1 MTIKKLFSE
10 ALHSLSVNK
19 LRTGLTMLGI
29 IIGVAAVVS
38 MMAIGKGASSSIS
51 SRIQSMG
58 TNLIFVSKD
67 STITNAK
74 PITLNDA
81 KAIEKLKETS
91 PSISAVAP
99 SVTTNTTMEYGG
111 DSTFAQLIG
120 TTPEY
125 FKIRNI
131 TLSSGSIF
139 TQSDYDASA
148 SVAVIGK
155 NVVTNLFGSTS
166 QQVVGKKVKMGN
178 NVFTILGV
186 IGSQGGTESGSND
199 NQVIVPLTTAQVRL
213 VTRSSIKDQINMITI
228 SASSPEAVDTVIA
241 EVKALMK
248 SRHNISANGEND
260 FTVLSQEAITETATS
275 VSSILTYFLGGIG
288 AISLLVGGIGIMNI
302 MLVSVI
308 ERTREI
314 GLRKALGARDADILN
329 QFMIESLIIGF
340 AGGVIGVLLGWG
352 ISEVIRILASTGST
366 DLNPVVTSDVVLLA
380 TIFSIVV
387 GLIFGIYPARRAA
400 KLEPVEALRTE

>member
-1 MTIKKLFSE
+1 MTIKKLLIE
-10 ALHSLSVNK
+10 ALNSLSTNK

-58 TNLIFVSKD
+58 TNLVFVSKD
-67 STITNAK
+67 STVSTAK
-74 PITLNDA
+74 PITLNDS

-91 PSISAVAP
+91 TSISDVAP
-99 SVTTNTTMEYGG
+99 SVTTNTTMEYAG

-120 TTPEY
+120 TTPSY

-131 TLSSGSIF
+131 TLSSGSFF
-139 TQSDYDASA
+139 TQSDYDNSA
-148 SVAVIGK
+148 SVAVIGS
-155 NVVTNLFGSTS
+155 NVVTNLFGKIS
-166 QQVVGKKVKMGN
+166 QVVGQKVKMGN
-178 NVFTILGV
+178 NVFSIIGV

-213 VTRSSIKDQINMITI
+213 VTRTSIKDQINMVTI
-228 SASSPEAVDTVIA
+228 SASSPEAVNTVIA
-241 EVKALMK
+241 EVKTLMK
-248 SRHNISANGEND
+248 SRHDISASAKND

-275 VSSILTYFLGGIG
+275 VTGILTLFLGGIG

-314 GLRKALGARDADILN
+314 GLRKALGARDGDILN

-340 AGGVIGVLLGWG
+340 VGGILGVLLGWG
-352 ISEVIRILASTGST
+352 ISEVIRIVAFSGST
-366 DLNPVVTSDVVLLA
+366 TLNPVVTMDVVLLA
-380 TIFSIVV
+380 TIFSIAV
-387 GLIFGIYPARRAA
+387 GLVFGIYPARRAA
-400 KLEPVEALRTE
+400 KLEPVEALRIE

>member
-1 MTIKKLFSE
+1 MTIKKLFIE
-10 ALHSLSVNK
+10 ALHSLNTNK

-38 MMAIGKGASSSIS
+38 MMAIGKGASTSIT

-58 TNLIFVSKD
+58 TNLVFVARDSNVTNSK
-67 STITNAK
+67 
-74 PITLNDA
+74 PLTLNDA
-81 KAIEKLKETS
+81 KAIEKLKEIST
-91 PSISAVAP
+91 SISAVAP
-99 SVTTNTTMEYGG
+99 SVTTNTTMEFAGN
-111 DSTFAQLIG
+111 STFAQLIG
-120 TTPEY
+120 TTPAY
-125 FKIRNI
+125 FQIRNI
-131 TLSSGSIF
+131 TLSLGSIF
-139 TQSDYDASA
+139 SQADYDASA

-155 NVVTNLFGSTS
+155 NVVTNLFGSTT
-166 QQVVGKKVKMGN
+166 QAIGKKVKIGS
-178 NVFTILGV
+178 NVFTVVGV

-213 VTRSSIKDQINMITI
+213 VTRTSIKDQINMISI
-228 SASSPEAVDTVIA
+228 SASSPETVNTVIA
-241 EVKALMK
+241 EVKALMR
-248 SRHNISANGEND
+248 SRHNISASGSND

-275 VSSILTYFLGGIG
+275 VAGILTLFLGGIG

-314 GLRKALGARDADILN
+314 GLRKALGARDGDILS

-340 AGGVIGVLLGWG
+340 VGGVLGVLLGWG
-352 ISEVIRILASTGST
+352 ISEVIRILAASGST
-366 DLNPVVTSDVVLLA
+366 TLNPVVTMDVVLLA

-387 GLIFGIYPARRAA
+387 GLVFGIYPARRAA